1 MKDLNNKKRAKKLI
15 KEVAKEH
22 GIDPKALKNAV
33 IDYGFTLENLTKE
46 DVKES
51 MIDSSDS
58 LFAENKNE
66 AIIIQ
71 DKNSIKATIKANNL
85 LDYETLLKNALGA
98 AVVLLNHKWSA
109 ESTKTV
115 REVLEERE
123 GVQK

>member
-51 MIDSSDS
+51 MIDASDS

-66 AIIIQ
+66 AIVIQ
-71 DKNSIKATIKANNL
+71 DKNSIKAIIKANNL
-85 LDYETLLKNALGA
+85 LAYETLLKNALGDVA
-98 AVVLLNHKWSA
+98 ILLNHKWSA